1 MVKFAYR
8 AVDGQGQPVEG
19 VLSALDMN
27 ALQSQLEGNGL
38 WLVEAK
44 ETALGGGAQKKTRF
58 NRAKRQLLIVFGIHM
73 NSLLSAGVQVSPA
86 IKGFADNATDPE
98 FKKVMQ
104 AIWKRIETGI
114 PLHEALK
121 EHPSYFPEEMAHL
134 IQAGEESG
142 SLPETFGE
150 LRRYLE
156 WVDRMIGDVR
166 QATIYPSL
174 VLGGLFM
181 FMILLF
187 TFVIPR
193 FSTVL
198 VSLKVPL
205 PLPTIVIMYVS
216 EMLVATW
223 MYWVPI
229 FFLIPIL
236 LVLGKSSPQVGYQV
250 DALKL
255 KLPVFGEVIQMLVIS
270 RFAQNFGVLFRSGVP
285 ILRCLKLCQSLVGNR
300 VVEKALIETEKG
312 VSEGVPLSKC
322 LSRYSV
328 FPPMV
333 LQMVTVGESSGRLG
347 QTMSNVSDYYNE
359 EIPRR
364 MKRVFGLVEPLV
376 TVGLIILLGFVAV
389 SIFLPMMSL
398 VGGIR

>member
-8 AVDGQGQPVEG
+8 AVDAKGQATEG
-19 VLSALDMN
+19 VMSASDLK

-44 ETALGGGAQKKTRF
+44 ATAGAASQKKTRF
-58 NRAKRQLLIVFGIHM
+58 TRAKRQLLIMFAIHM
-73 NSLLSAGVQVSPA
+73 NSLLSAGVQVSPS
-86 IKGFADNATDPE
+86 IKGFADTATDPE
-98 FKKVMQ
+98 FKKVVQ

-114 PLHEALK
+114 PLYEALK

-142 SLPETFGE
+142 TLPDTFGE

-156 WVDRMIGDVR
+156 WVDRIIGDVR
-166 QATIYPSL
+166 QATIYPTI
-174 VLGGLFM
+174 VITGMMM
-181 FMILLF
+181 FMIMLF

-193 FSTVL
+193 FATVL
-198 VSLKVPL
+198 VSLNVPL
-205 PLPTIVIMYVS
+205 PLPTILIMNLS
-216 EMLVATW
+216 EILVATW
-223 MYWVPI
+223 MYWG
-229 FFLIPIL
+229 FLALLIPIL
-236 LVLGKSSPQVGYQV
+236 ILVAKRSPTLGYKLDQ
-250 DALKL
+250 LKL
-255 KLPVFGEVIQMLVIS
+255 KLPIFGEVVQMLAIS

-285 ILRCLKLCQSLVGNR
+285 ILRCLNLCQTLVGNK

-312 VSEGVPLSKC
+312 VSEGVLLSTC
-322 LSRYSV
+322 LARYAV

-333 LQMVTVGESSGRLG
+333 LQMVSVGESAGRLG
-347 QTMSNVSDYYNE
+347 QTLGNVSDYYNE

-364 MKRVFGLVEPLV
+364 MKRVFGVIEPLV
-376 TVGLIILLGFVAV
+376 TVVLIVLLGFVAV

>member
-8 AVDGQGQPVEG
+8 AVDAQGQPVEG
-19 VLSALDMN
+19 FLSASNME

-44 ETALGGGAQKKTRF
+44 ESKTGAGAQKKTRF

-86 IKGFADNATDPE
+86 IKGFADQATDPQ
-98 FKKVMQ
+98 FKKVML
-104 AIWKRIETGI
+104 AIWKRIETGV

-134 IQAGEESG
+134 VQAGEESG
-142 SLPETFGE
+142 TLADTFGE

-174 VLGGLFM
+174 VLGGLFL

-205 PLPTIVIMYVS
+205 PLPTIVIMHAS
-216 EMLVATW
+216 DLLVATW
-223 MYWVPI
+223 MYWGTALL
-229 FFLIPIL
+229 LIPIVVL
-236 LVLGKSSPQVGYQV
+236 LGRNSPEVGYQL

-255 KLPVFGEVIQMLVIS
+255 KLPIFGEVVRMLVIS

-312 VSEGVPLSKC
+312 VSEGKTLSAC

-347 QTMSNVSDYYNE
+347 QTMANVSDYYNE

-376 TVGLIILLGFVAV
+376 TVGLIVLLGFVAV

>member
-1 MVKFAYR
+1 M
-8 AVDGQGQPVEG
+8 
-19 VLSALDMN
+19 SAMDMQ
-27 ALQSQLEGNGL
+27 ALQSQLESNGL

-44 ETALGGGAQKKTRF
+44 EAPKGDGAQKKTRF
-58 NRAKRQLLIVFGIHM
+58 TRAKRQLLIVFSIHM
-73 NSLLSAGVQVSPA
+73 NSLLGAGVQVSPA
-86 IKGFADNATDPE
+86 VKGFADQATDPE
-98 FKKVMQ
+98 FKKVVQ
-104 AIWKRIETGI
+104 SIWKRIETGV
-114 PLHEALK
+114 PLYEALK

-142 SLPETFGE
+142 TLAETFGE

-174 VLGGLFM
+174 VLGGLMM

-198 VSLKVPL
+198 VALKVPL
-205 PLPTIVIMYVS
+205 PLPTIIIMKAS
-216 EMLVATW
+216 EILTATW
-223 MYWVPI
+223 MYWGG
-229 FFLIPIL
+229 FLLVIL
-236 LVLGKSSPQVGYQV
+236 LLILVGKGSEQVGYKV
-250 DALKL
+250 DEIKL
-255 KLPVFGEVIQMLVIS
+255 KLPIFGEMVQMLAIS

-285 ILRCLKLCQSLVGNR
+285 ILRCLKLCQTLVGNR
-300 VVEKALIETEKG
+300 VVEKALLETEKG

-333 LQMVTVGESSGRLG
+333 LQMVTVGESAGRLG

-364 MKRVFGLVEPLV
+364 MKRIFGTVEPLV
-376 TVGLIILLGFVAV
+376 TVMLIILLGFVAV

>member
-1 MVKFAYR
+1 MVKFSYR
-8 AVDGQGQPVEG
+8 AVDVQGQSVEG
-19 VLSALDMN
+19 ITSATDMQ

-44 ETALGGGAQKKTRF
+44 ETAAGSGSPKKERFTRV
-58 NRAKRQLLIVFGIHM
+58 KRQLLIVFAIHM

-86 IKGFADNATDPE
+86 IQGFAEQATDPE
-98 FKKVMQ
+98 FKKVVQ
-104 AIWKRIETGI
+104 AIWKRIETGV

-142 SLPETFGE
+142 TLADTFGE

-156 WVDRMIGDVR
+156 WVDRMISDVR

-174 VLGGLFM
+174 VLGGLSL

-198 VSLKVPL
+198 IALKVPL
-205 PLPTIVIMYVS
+205 PLPTILIMNAS
-216 EMLVATW
+216 DILASTW
-223 MYWVPI
+223 MYWGGLLL
-229 FFLIPIL
+229 LIPL
-236 LVLGKSSPQVGYQV
+236 LLLIGRGSPQLGYKI
-250 DALKL
+250 DEIKL
-255 KLPVFGEVIQMLVIS
+255 KLPIVGEMIQMLAIS

-285 ILRCLKLCQSLVGNR
+285 ILRCLKLCQTLVGNR
-300 VVEKALIETEKG
+300 VVEKALVDTEKG

-322 LSRYSV
+322 LAKYSV
-328 FPPMV
+328 FPSMV
-333 LQMVTVGESSGRLG
+333 LQMVSVGESSGRLG
-347 QTMSNVSDYYNE
+347 QTLSNVSEYYNE

-364 MKRVFGLVEPLV
+364 MKRIFGTIEPLV
-376 TVGLIILLGFVAV
+376 TVGLILLLGFVAV

-398 VGGIR
+398 IGGIR

>member
-8 AVDGQGQPVEG
+8 AVDAQGQPVEG
-19 VLSALDMN
+19 ILSASDMK

-44 ETALGGGAQKKTRF
+44 ETAAGATSKKKTRF
-58 NRAKRQLLIVFGIHM
+58 TREKRQLLIVFAIHM

-86 IKGFADNATDPE
+86 IKGFADHATDPE
-98 FKKVMQ
+98 FKKVVL

-142 SLPETFGE
+142 TLPETFSE

-166 QATIYPSL
+166 QATIYPTL
-174 VLGGLFM
+174 VISGLFM

-193 FSTVL
+193 FATVL
-198 VSLKVPL
+198 VSLNVPL
-205 PLPTIVIMYVS
+205 PLPTIIIMNIS
-216 EMLVATW
+216 EILVATW
-223 MYWVPI
+223 MYWIGVLVFVPTMI
-229 FFLIPIL
+229 F
-236 LVLGKSSPQVGYQV
+236 VGRRSAKVGYKV
-250 DALKL
+250 DEIKL
-255 KLPVFGEVIQMLVIS
+255 KLPIFGEVIQMLAIS

-300 VVEKALIETEKG
+300 VIEKALIETEKG
-312 VSEGVPLSKC
+312 VSEGISLGKC
-322 LSRYSV
+322 LGRYSV

-333 LQMVTVGESSGRLG
+333 LQMVNVGESAGRLG
-347 QTMSNVSDYYNE
+347 QTMGTVADYYNE

-364 MKRVFGLVEPLV
+364 MKRIFGLIEPLV
-376 TVGLIILLGFVAV
+376 TVCLIVLLGFVAV
-389 SIFLPMMSL
+389 SIFMPMMSL
-398 VGGIR
+398 VGGVR

>member
-8 AVDGQGQPVEG
+8 AVDGQGKAVEG
-19 VLSALDMN
+19 NYSASNMQ
-27 ALQSQLEGNGL
+27 ALQTQLEKEGL

-44 ETALGGGAQKKTRF
+44 ESVGKAGGDKKTRF
-58 NRAKRQLLIVFGIHM
+58 NRAKRQLLIVFAIHM

-86 IKGFADNATDPE
+86 IKGFAEQAPDPQ
-98 FKKVMQ
+98 FQKVIQ
-104 AIWKRIETGI
+104 AIWKRIESGV

-142 SLPETFGE
+142 TLADTFGE

-156 WVDRMIGDVR
+156 WVDRMISDVR
-166 QATIYPSL
+166 QATIYPTL
-174 VLGGLFM
+174 VLSGLFM

-198 VSLKVPL
+198 VALNVPL
-205 PLPTIVIMYVS
+205 PLPTIIIMNTS
-216 EMLVATW
+216 EILVATW
-223 MYWVPI
+223 KFWVG
-229 FFLIPIL
+229 L
-236 LVLGKSSPQVGYQV
+236 LVLLPLIIFLGRRSPTLGYKL
-250 DALKL
+250 DEIKL
-255 KLPVFGEVIQMLVIS
+255 KLPIFGPVIQMLAIS

-312 VSEGVPLSKC
+312 VSEGVTLSKC
-322 LSRYSV
+322 LGRYSV

-333 LQMVTVGESSGRLG
+333 LQMVSVGESAGRLG
-347 QTMSNVSDYYNE
+347 QTLNNVSDYYND

-364 MKRVFGLVEPLV
+364 MKRVFGTIEPLV
-376 TVGLIILLGFVAV
+376 TVGLIIILGFVAV
-389 SIFLPMMSL
+389 SIFLPMLSL
-398 VGGIR
+398 IGGVR

>member
-1 MVKFAYR
+1 MVKYSYR
-8 AVDGQGQPVEG
+8 AVDGNGTPVEG
-19 VLSALDMN
+19 IMSASDMQ
-27 ALQSQLEGNGL
+27 ALQSQLEQDGL
-38 WLVEAK
+38 WLVGAK
-44 ETALGGGAQKKTRF
+44 EGAAGSTEQKKTRF
-58 NRAKRQLLIVFGIHM
+58 TRAKRQLLIVFAIHM

-86 IKGFADNATDPE
+86 IQGFAETAENPE
-98 FKKVMQ
+98 FKKVIQ

-142 SLPETFGE
+142 TLADTFGE

-156 WVDRMIGDVR
+156 WVDRMVGDIR
-166 QATIYPSL
+166 QATIYPTL
-174 VLGGLFM
+174 VISGLFL

-193 FSTVL
+193 FASVL
-198 VSLKVPL
+198 VSLHVPL
-205 PLPTIVIMYVS
+205 PLPTIMIMHAS
-216 EMLVATW
+216 EILVATW
-223 MYWVPI
+223 PVWGGLLMI
-229 FFLIPIL
+229 IPIAI
-236 LVLGKSSPQVGYQV
+236 VVGRRFPEVGYFIDQV
-250 DALKL
+250 KL
-255 KLPVFGEVIQMLVIS
+255 KLPIFGEVVQMLAIS

-285 ILRCLKLCQSLVGNR
+285 ILRCLKLCQALVGNK
-300 VVEKALIETEKG
+300 VVEKALIETEKR
-312 VSEGVPLSKC
+312 VSEGTPLSKC
-322 LSRYSV
+322 LGQYSV

-364 MKRVFGLVEPLV
+364 MKRIFGLVEPMV
-376 TVGLIILLGFVAV
+376 TVGLIVLLGFVAI
-389 SIFLPMMSL
+389 SIFLPMLSL
-398 VGGIR
+398 IGGVR